1 MNCQPLALVLILV
14 RIGHKAVR
22 GEAAWSQVLTDLLG
36 SDRSPQ
42 GCLLTYL
49 CPECAVTQRHH
60 RAGGQQPQKPGAG
73 TGGSGDK
80 SILVALGLGM
90 SRGSALV
97 SPREA
102 MEGERLSK
110 MNEILGQ

>member
-42 GCLLTYL
+42 GCLFTYL